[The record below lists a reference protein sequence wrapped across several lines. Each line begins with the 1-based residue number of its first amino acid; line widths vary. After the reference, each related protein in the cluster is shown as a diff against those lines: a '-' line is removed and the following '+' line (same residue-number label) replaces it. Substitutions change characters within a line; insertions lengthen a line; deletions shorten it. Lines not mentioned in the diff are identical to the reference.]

1 MSTQED
7 LVDDLG
13 GFALFADLKE
23 PQIWAVVQTF
33 EERHY
38 GEAERV
44 LRQGLTGSGFH
55 VILDGEAAILV
66 DGEERDRL
74 RRGEFFGEVSI
85 LLGETP
91 VADVVATSPL
101 ACLVLAADQVEGF
114 LTAYPSVMFR
124 MLQAEARRL
133 RKANRWR
140 S

>member
-1 MSTQED
+1 MSSQEE

-23 PQIWAVVQTF
+23 PQLQAVVQTF
-33 EERHY
+33 EERLY
-38 GEAERV
+38 GEGERV

-55 VILDGEAAILV
+55 VILRGEAAVLV
-66 DGEERDRL
+66 DGVERDRL
-74 RRGEFFGEVSI
+74 LRGEFFGELSI
-85 LLGETP
+85 LLGESP
-91 VADVVATSPL
+91 VADIVATSSL
-101 ACLVLAADQVEGF
+101 GCLVLAADQVETF
-114 LTAYPSVMFR
+114 LTAYPRVMYR